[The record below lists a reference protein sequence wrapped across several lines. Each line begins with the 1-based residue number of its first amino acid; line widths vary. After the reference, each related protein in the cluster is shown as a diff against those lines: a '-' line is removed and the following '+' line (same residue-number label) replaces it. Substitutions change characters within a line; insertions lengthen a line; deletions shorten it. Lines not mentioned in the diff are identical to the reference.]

1 MPIDDDRTGETPAPI
16 PPTPSPA
23 TIPTLGPTPTS
34 RRSEPPTSGAG
45 ERASLTAFLQ
55 YQRETLAMKCAGLTA
70 DQLKERAVPPS
81 DMSLLGLVRHLAEV
95 ERSWFRNVLNREA
108 AKANWQ
114 GRVPGE
120 YADFDVADADP
131 DEAFEV
137 WHTECGRS
145 RAIVD
150 AVDSLD
156 ATVDFRDETYSLR
169 YILTHMIEEY
179 ARHNGHADLLRERI
193 DGATGE

>member
-1 MPIDDDRTGETPAPI
+1 MPDDTLPHAPARP
-16 PPTPSPA
+16 
-23 TIPTLGPTPTS
+23 
-34 RRSEPPTSGAG
+34 RNEPPRAGAG

-70 DQLKERAVPPS
+70 DQLRERAVPPS
-81 DMSLLGLVRHLAEV
+81 EMSLLGLVRHLAEV
-95 ERSWFRNVLNREA
+95 ERSWFRNVLNGEGLRA
-108 AKANWQ
+108 RWQ
-114 GRVPGE
+114 SGVPGA

-137 WHTECGRS
+137 WHAECARS
-145 RAIVD
+145 RALVD
-150 AVDSLD
+150 AADSLD
-156 ATVDFRDETYSLR
+156 TTVRFRDETYSLR

-179 ARHNGHADLLRERI
+179 ARHNGHADFLRERI